1 MRPKILAQKI
11 IKQTQPDSNDT
22 LLHFPDFVRFLINR
36 GNEFTTL
43 KKQVTSDW
51 SGLASHWQPF
61 SSHCSPCHLLPH
73 IVLELENL
81 SEELPFVLEWSG
93 LVRVYGQ
100 FPTLP
105 RTNKKQV
112 GTSKV

>member
-1 MRPKILAQKI
+1 MQKI
-11 IKQTQPDSNDT
+11 IKRTQPGSNET
-22 LLHFPDFVRFLINR
+22 LLRFPDFVGFLINR
-36 GNEFTTL
+36 GNEFKAL
-43 KKQVTSDW
+43 KKQVNEHW

-61 SSHCSPCHLLPH
+61 SSQCNPCALLPH
-73 IVLELENL
+73 IILELENL

-93 LVRVYGQ
+93 LVRVFGQ

-112 GTSKV
+112 GRVRSEIIN